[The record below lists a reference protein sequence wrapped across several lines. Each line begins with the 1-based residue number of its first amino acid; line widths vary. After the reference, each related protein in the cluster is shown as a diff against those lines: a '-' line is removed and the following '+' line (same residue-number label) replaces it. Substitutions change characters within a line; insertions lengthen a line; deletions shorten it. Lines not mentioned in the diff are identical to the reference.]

1 MKQFIYIAL
10 ISILLVAVPVAA
22 KTSAKE
28 AAEQSLA
35 AVTIFMDVNKLTR
48 KNIAAK
54 NMTESHQDFAAVADP
69 GAAFPVPGIAAGLG
83 QHRERHVVVDSTDVS
98 EVHLHTR
105 VERQRDFPVGNV
117 VEVITRRGP
126 SVQLH
131 AGDHA
136 VLRCEIPRSAL
147 PYQRSIERSPIGA
160 TAGLELSRRAGAV
173 VIADAVA
180 RELVEFAFVGR

>member
-54 NMTESHQDFAAVADP
+54 NMTESHQDFATY
-69 GAAFPVPGIAAGLG
+69 G
-83 QHRERHVVVDSTDVS
+83 
-98 EVHLHTR
+98 
-105 VERQRDFPVGNV
+105 
-117 VEVITRRGP
+117 
-126 SVQLH
+126 
-131 AGDHA
+131 
-136 VLRCEIPRSAL
+136 
-147 PYQRSIERSPIGA
+147 Y
-160 TAGLELSRRAGAV
+160 
-173 VIADAVA
+173 
-180 RELVEFAFVGR
+180 ELVGVSIYTENGDLEGFFVSYKKK